1 MKTRIKLIILIGI
14 ISIFSIFYSGCNYVA
29 PDMNYD
35 NYVVSYIKVIPTT
48 ATMSINASK
57 LFEVKAYDSENN
69 LIPIDP
75 SKVEWEASF
84 QCWVCGKVW
93 ELNPESG
100 STTTYFTP
108 EKEGKY
114 YIFAHYK
121 ENTDYSPIDAI
132 Q

>member
-1 MKTRIKLIILIGI
+1 MKTRIQLIILIGI

-35 NYVVSYIKVIPTT
+35 NYVVSDIKVIPTT

-75 SKVEWEASF
+75 SEVEWEASF
-84 QCWVCGKVW
+84 ECWVCGKVW

-108 EKEGKY
+108 EEEGKY

>member
-14 ISIFSIFYSGCNYVA
+14 ISIFSIIYSGCNYVA

-35 NYVVSYIKVIPTT
+35 NYVVSDIKVIPTT

-75 SKVEWEASF
+75 SEVEWEASF

-108 EKEGKY
+108 EEEGKY